1 MCYEY
6 HRIICDCKY
15 IRVYFHSKCA
25 ICATGLSILFGE
37 ISLTVVTPQKWDGIQ
52 MRRNT
57 FMNTWKTISYF
68 FFTQNQC
75 YKAGMWSRENV
86 RRLRLRRKKSAPAP
100 APAPSKMVGLRFR
113 LRLSTT
119 PIQRSA
125 RLPSRIPS
133 KACSFEQGARV
144 SAENP
149 WSTVGI
155 RSRKKLHDPVLII
168 SSWIYWICIICTQE
182 TFHKSIWR
190 VRYVCRKSVRRLQN
204 QYIDKPADFRIKIMI
219 SQPFAE
225 SKYWFSPGLAAVMNQ
240 YLDYFQDAFLN

>member
-6 HRIICDCKY
+6 HRIICECKY
-15 IRVYFHSKCA
+15 IRVSYFHSNCA

-37 ISLTVVTPQKWDGIQ
+37 ISLTVLHRNGTGYRCVETHSWTRE
-52 MRRNT
+52 RRQVN
-57 FMNTWKTISYF
+57 F

-149 WSTVGI
+149 WSIVGI

-190 VRYVCRKSVRRLQN
+190 VKYVCRKSVRRINILIN
-204 QYIDKPADFRIKIMI
+204 QLI
-219 SQPFAE
+219 SE
-225 SKYWFSPGLAAVMNQ
+225 SK
-240 YLDYFQDAFLN
+240 